1 MLRIR
6 GLLGGTRKMLRISKI
21 VLLLLVGL
29 WGLIGGIGN
38 FTQIGTGFDT
48 VATVLNPQNVAG
60 FASWQRIES
69 PLIVWAAWSIIPLSK
84 LVAAGLILFGSW
96 QMWRARRNGADAF
109 NHAKSLALVG
119 CSIAIAMLFGGFI
132 VAAETYFHLWQT
144 ELGAL
149 ALPIAFRY
157 IGCIALIAIFVQQ
170 PDI

>member
-1 MLRIR
+1 
-6 GLLGGTRKMLRISKI
+6 MLRISKI

-38 FTQIGTGFDT
+38 FTQIGTGFDL
-48 VATVLNPQNVAG
+48 VAAVLNPQNVAG
-60 FASWQRIES
+60 LASWQRIES
-69 PLIVWAAWSIIPLSK
+69 PLIVWTVWVIIPLSK
-84 LVAAGLILFGSW
+84 LVAAGLIFFGSW
-96 QMWRARRNGADAF
+96 QMWRARRLGADAF

-132 VAAETYFHLWQT
+132 VAAETYFQLWQT

-157 IGCIALIAIFVQQ
+157 IGCIALIAILVQQ
-170 PDI
+170 PDL